1 MAAGVGDEF
10 KALLTE
16 ALINPQIYNSYSM
29 EQFKQL
35 FPRKYRDHKDVKV
48 LYEAYQR
55 KRIQTRDRVQM
66 NVRSFCRQR
75 DQQDDASDSKRE
87 GDILEL
93 EQREVVLQDEIN
105 SMQQYIDEIQ
115 DKLGSCADALEKR
128 NLFFSGLHTTDFDI
142 GKFNNKNLQN
152 TDT

>member
-1 MAAGVGDEF
+1 
-10 KALLTE
+10 
-16 ALINPQIYNSYSM
+16 
-29 EQFKQL
+29 
-35 FPRKYRDHKDVKV
+35 
-48 LYEAYQR
+48 
-55 KRIQTRDRVQM
+55 M

-115 DKLGSCADALEKR
+115 DKLGRWKYLLRVFLRVYVLPCCLNFLKTFYITSFIYFIFFFSCADALEKR

-142 GKFNNKNLQN
+142 GKFNKKNLQN